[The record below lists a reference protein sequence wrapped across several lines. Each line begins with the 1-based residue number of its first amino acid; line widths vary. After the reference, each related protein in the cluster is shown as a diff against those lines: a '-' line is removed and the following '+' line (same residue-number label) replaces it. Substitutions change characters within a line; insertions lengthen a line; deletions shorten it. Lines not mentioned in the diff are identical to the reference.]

1 MRGVRPDP
9 RRRWEGRCRGTG
21 VALRRGPG
29 VPLAPGVVPFVTPR
43 VAGDPLPPHIP
54 VMTRRIGW
62 KLSLGVFVV
71 FTLLGLSKFLHFW
84 LDDLARQHPGTAG
97 VRLVEELTGAF
108 GGALVF
114 LALVPLVRRAPLTR
128 GRWAGRLPLYLV
140 AAILLGAFATSFM
153 WATRSI
159 IAPLVGLG
167 PYDYGIMGFRYPME
181 LALQLPNIALAVL
194 GLHGWEWYR
203 ARREQELRAAQLEA
217 ELGRVRLERLE
228 AQLQPHFL
236 FNTLNGISSL
246 MYRDPAEADRMLG
259 KLSDLLRLTFQRSP
273 EPEVPLSAELEWLG
287 WYLDLMQIRFG
298 DRLTI
303 QREIAPAALACRV
316 PRLVLQP
323 LVENAL
329 KHGAAQRAGPATVLI
344 TAQVSNGRLELSVTD
359 DGPGLPAAADLES
372 GGVGLSNT
380 RERLATLYGDAGRV
394 RMENRPEGGLRV
406 TLELPSRAVPASAP
420 A

>member
-1 MRGVRPDP
+1 M
-9 RRRWEGRCRGTG
+9 
-21 VALRRGPG
+21 A
-29 VPLAPGVVPFVTPR
+29 
-43 VAGDPLPPHIP
+43 
-54 VMTRRIGW
+54 RRIGW
-62 KLSLGVFVV
+62 KLPLGVFGVL
-71 FTLLGLSKFLHFW
+71 TLLGLSKFLHFW
-84 LDDLARQHPGTAG
+84 LDDLARQETGTAG
-97 VRLVEELTGAF
+97 VRLIEELTGAF

-114 LALVPLVRRAPLTR
+114 LALVPLVRRAPFTR
-128 GRWAGRLPLYLV
+128 ESWGRRLPLYLL

-159 IAPLVGLG
+159 ITPLAGLG

-259 KLSDLLRLTFQRSP
+259 KLSDLLRLTFQRTP
-273 EPEVPLSAELEWLG
+273 EPEVSLAAELEWLG

-303 QREIAPAALACRV
+303 RREIAAAALPCRV

-329 KHGAAQRAGPATVLI
+329 KHGAAQRAGPATVI
-344 TAQVSNGRLELSVTD
+344 IGAEVRDGRLRLSVAD
-359 DGPGLPAAADLES
+359 DGPGLPDAAALEG

-380 RERLATLYGDAGRV
+380 RERLAALYDGEGRV
-394 RMENRPEGGLRV
+394 TLENRPEGGLRV
-406 TLELPSRAVPASAP
+406 ILELPARAAGPTPKGAP